1 MLIPILPGHRSGLDR
16 AVFLFLAAL
25 FCGSCGK
32 GTTEPTPTLRVIS
45 ILPAVGSA
53 TSETSVVINGT
64 EFAADATVTVGG
76 IAATKVVVQN
86 STTLN
91 VTVGPL
97 PSTTPAGPAD
107 VAVTSGGLTATLA
120 NGFTFVAASGANQA
134 PIIARILSIGS
145 HSGQPSGFADLDE
158 TVRLVATVTDVETS
172 ASALT
177 YEWTGPGLFAGSG
190 DTVEWRLPASA
201 ETTPTPMTA
210 TLTVT
215 ETFVEGSVTHKNIS
229 VGTFVMQVHDSQKE
243 ILEMGEDFLTLFSR
257 SEVPTNE
264 VLHNFSTTC
273 DGGKGRD
280 DEKTD
285 VDANRARYTQDFGAF
300 RMSRRG
306 PATIAFHS
314 LCVLPDGRVQ
324 NNVDACSSFAV
335 HWEVIKK
342 TTGAREI
349 TNGVDYVS
357 AALENN
363 RWRICHSDFIPSQGF
378 PTLGLR

>member
-1 MLIPILPGHRSGLDR
+1 
-16 AVFLFLAAL
+16 
-25 FCGSCGK
+25 
-32 GTTEPTPTLRVIS
+32 LRVIS
-45 ILPAVGSA
+45 IAPPVGST
-53 TSETSVVINGT
+53 TSQTSVVINGT
-64 EFAADATVTVGG
+64 EFTADATVMVGG
-76 IAATKVVVQN
+76 IVATNVVLQN
-86 STTLN
+86 STTIHA
-91 VTVGPL
+91 TIGPRA
-97 PSTTPAGPAD
+97 PSGSAGPAD
-107 VAVTSGGLTATLA
+107 VAVTSGGVTATLT

-134 PIIARILSIGS
+134 PVIANIRSIGS
-145 HSGQPSGFADLDE
+145 RNSQPSGFADLDE
-158 TVRLVATVTDVETS
+158 TVTVVASVTDVETQPT
-172 ASALT
+172 ALT
-177 YEWTGPGLFAGSG
+177 YEWTGAGIFSGSG
-190 DTVEWRLPASA
+190 ETVSWRLPATAAS
-201 ETTPTPMTA
+201 TPTPITA

-215 ETFVEGSVTHKNIS
+215 ETFVEGSVTHKNTS

-243 ILEMGEDFLTLFSR
+243 ILELGEDFLTLFSR
-257 SEVPTNE
+257 SEVPTND

-285 VDANRARYTQDFGAF
+285 VDVNRARYTEDFGAF
-300 RMSRRG
+300 KMSRRG
-306 PATIAFHS
+306 PATIVFRS
-314 LCVLPDGRVQ
+314 ICILPDGRVQ
-324 NNVDACSSFAV
+324 ANVDACSSFAV